1 MVAAASFGA
10 AIVLGALVGSP
21 MHGVLAGW
29 LGECFSVA
37 GRGGTREA
45 RVLLLLMGATTLIAA
60 LGGCLMGV
68 AILTHSSLLGD
79 AIVGLLGTFL
89 LGSLG
94 LQARTPP
101 LRLAHLRVAALSR

>member
-1 MVAAASFGA
+1 MPRMCEPVA
-10 AIVLGALVGSP
+10 
-21 MHGVLAGW
+21 
-29 LGECFSVA
+29 
-37 GRGGTREA
+37 
-45 RVLLLLMGATTLIAA
+45 
-60 LGGCLMGV
+60 V